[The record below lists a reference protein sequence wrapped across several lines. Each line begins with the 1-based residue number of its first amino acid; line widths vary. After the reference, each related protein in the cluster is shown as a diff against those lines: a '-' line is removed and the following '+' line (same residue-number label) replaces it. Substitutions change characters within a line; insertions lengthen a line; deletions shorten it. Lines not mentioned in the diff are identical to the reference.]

1 MSFCDIHYVRQ
12 QLCNLQYFL
21 YFHCQFDAYVCPVY
35 FIRDDEKQLR
45 YFLKMQGNLL
55 ALRFIPLGALIS
67 ILIVVIL
74 SGVQWLLYDMAIVL
88 LSGFLILLLSSSL

>member
-1 MSFCDIHYVRQ
+1 MPMYA
-12 QLCNLQYFL
+12 
-21 YFHCQFDAYVCPVY
+21 QF
-35 FIRDDEKQLR
+35 ISLGTTKKQLR

-74 SGVQWLLYDMAIVL
+74 SGVRWILYDMAIVL
-88 LSGFLILLLSSSL
+88 LSGFLILLLSNSL